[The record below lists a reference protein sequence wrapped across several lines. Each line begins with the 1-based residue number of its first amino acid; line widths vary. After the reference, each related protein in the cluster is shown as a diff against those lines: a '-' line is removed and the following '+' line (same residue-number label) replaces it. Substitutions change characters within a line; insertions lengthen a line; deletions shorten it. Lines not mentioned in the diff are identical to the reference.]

1 MKPEVID
8 WENLTF
14 SHTATRSMYVARTRQ
29 GEPWP
34 GGEIV
39 PFGDLRLSPAAG
51 ALNYGQGLFEGM
63 KAYRADDGR
72 TLLFRPERNAERA
85 AAGCRRLSMEP
96 VPVEIFLDA
105 VKRVVRDNLDYIPT
119 RAQGALYLRPLIF
132 GSGAVLGVKA
142 APEFTFLVYV
152 TPVGPYFKGGVTPIR
167 LLVTRDYH
175 RAPLKGGGGVKAIG
189 NYCPGMKAAREAQAA
204 GYAEV
209 IYLDAAEE
217 KYVEEVGAAN
227 FFALL
232 GDTIVTPELTGSILP
247 GVTRDSVLHIA
258 ADRFGLRTEE
268 RRICIDE
275 VLEADEVFCTGTAAV
290 ISPIGWITHGDREVE
305 YSGGKV
311 GETTH
316 KLYEALTTIQY
327 GAAEDPY
334 GWVVEV

>member
-1 MKPEVID
+1 MKPEEID
-8 WENLTF
+8 WDNLTF
-14 SHTATRSMYVARTRQ
+14 SHTATRSMFITTTRQ

-34 GGEIV
+34 EGEIV

-63 KAYRADDGR
+63 KANRAEDGR
-72 TLLFRPERNAERA
+72 TLLFRPEHNAQRA
-85 AAGCRRLSMEP
+85 AAGCHRLSMEP
-96 VPVEIFLDA
+96 VPDALFLDA
-105 VKRVVRDNLDYIPT
+105 VNRVVRDNLDYIPDPVK
-119 RAQGALYLRPLIF
+119 GSLYIRPLIF

-167 LLVTRDYH
+167 LLVTREYH

-217 KYVEEVGAAN
+217 QYVEEVGAAN
-227 FFALL
+227 FFALF
-232 GDTIVTPELTGSILP
+232 GDTLITPELTGSILP
-247 GVTRDSVLHIA
+247 GVTRDAVLHLA
-258 ADRFGLRTEE
+258 ADRFGLRTEQ
-268 RRICIDE
+268 RRLTIDE

-305 YSGGKV
+305 YCGGKL

-316 KLYEALTTIQY
+316 KLYEALTAIQF